1 MVFSFFTRN
10 KWSKLVSII
19 LLLIF
24 SNPIVANL
32 GLKYLEKKY
41 PISDLTEIKKVDSIV
56 VLSGMLKLV
65 ELDNKKIIYE
75 FSESVDRYEAG
86 IQLMKMGKS
95 SKIIFTR
102 GYLPWSI
109 GIPEG
114 DHLKKIAIER
124 GINEENVFLTG
135 IVKNTEEEAMAIKK
149 LIKTEEKI
157 ALVTSSF
164 HMPRA
169 LKLFLS
175 NGIKVIPVSVDQRA
189 TNQKITFL
197 SFLPSSGALD
207 NNSLVVRELL
217 GRIYYSLK
225 TYLF

>member
-1 MVFSFFTRN
+1 
-10 KWSKLVSII
+10 
-19 LLLIF
+19 
-24 SNPIVANL
+24 
-32 GLKYLEKKY
+32 
-41 PISDLTEIKKVDSIV
+41 
-56 VLSGMLKLV
+56 
-65 ELDNKKIIYE
+65 
-75 FSESVDRYEAG
+75 
-86 IQLMKMGKS
+86 
-95 SKIIFTR
+95 
-102 GYLPWSI
+102 
-109 GIPEG
+109 
-114 DHLKKIAIER
+114 
-124 GINEENVFLTG
+124 
-135 IVKNTEEEAMAIKK
+135 MAIKK

-169 LKLFLS
+169 LKLFLD
-175 NGIKVIPVSVDQRA
+175 NGLKAIPVSVDQRA

>member
-32 GLKYLEKKY
+32 GLKYLEKKH

-75 FSESVDRYEAG
+75 FNESVDRFEAG

-124 GINEENVFLTG
+124 GINERKYFTYRNS
-135 IVKNTEEEAMAIKK
+135 KK
-149 LIKTEEKI
+149 YRGRSYGYKKI
-157 ALVTSSF
+157 
-164 HMPRA
+164 
-169 LKLFLS
+169 
-175 NGIKVIPVSVDQRA
+175 N
-189 TNQKITFL
+189 
-197 SFLPSSGALD
+197 
-207 NNSLVVRELL
+207 
-217 GRIYYSLK
+217 
-225 TYLF
+225 

>member
-32 GLKYLEKKY
+32 GLKYLEKKH

-75 FSESVDRYEAG
+75 FNESVDRFEAG

-124 GINEENVFLTG
+124 GINKENILLTG

-169 LKLFLS
+169 LKLFLD

-189 TNQKITFL
+189 SNQKL
-197 SFLPSSGALD
+197 SSLLTVPPSTALKQ
-207 NNSLVVRELL
+207 NSLVVRELL
-217 GRIYYSLK
+217 GRIYYGLK
-225 TYLF
+225 IYLF

>member
-1 MVFSFFTRN
+1 
-10 KWSKLVSII
+10 
-19 LLLIF
+19 LIF
-24 SNPIVANL
+24 SNPIVANI

-41 PISDLTEIKKVDSIV
+41 PVSDLTEIKKVDAIV
-56 VLSGMLKLV
+56 VLSGMLKPV

-75 FSESVDRYEAG
+75 FNESVDRFEAG

-102 GYLPWSI
+102 GNLPWSI

-114 DHLKKIAIER
+114 DHLKKLAISR
-124 GINEENVFLTG
+124 GINEQNVLLTA

-149 LIKTEEKI
+149 LIKNEEKI

-169 LKLFLS
+169 LKLFLE

-189 TNQKITFL
+189 SNQKL
-197 SFLPSSGALD
+197 SSLLTVPPSTALEQ
-207 NNSLVVRELL
+207 NSLVVRELL

-225 TYLF
+225 IYLF

>member
-1 MVFSFFTRN
+1 
-10 KWSKLVSII
+10 
-19 LLLIF
+19 
-24 SNPIVANL
+24 
-32 GLKYLEKKY
+32 
-41 PISDLTEIKKVDSIV
+41 
-56 VLSGMLKLV
+56 
-65 ELDNKKIIYE
+65 
-75 FSESVDRYEAG
+75 
-86 IQLMKMGKS
+86 MKMGKS

-102 GYLPWSI
+102 GNLPWSI

-114 DHLKKIAIER
+114 DHLKKLAITR
-124 GINEENVFLTG
+124 GIDEQNVLLTA

-169 LKLFLS
+169 LKLFLD
-175 NGIKVIPVSVDQRA
+175 NGLKAIPVSVDQRA

>member
-10 KWSKLVSII
+10 KLSKLLSII

-32 GLKYLEKKY
+32 GLKYLEKNHPVSK
-41 PISDLTEIKKVDSIV
+41 LTEINKVDAIV
-56 VLSGMLKLV
+56 VLSGMLKPV
-65 ELDNKKIIYE
+65 ELDDKKIIYE
-75 FSESVDRYEAG
+75 FNESVDRFEAG

-114 DHLKKIAIER
+114 EQLKNLAIER
-124 GINEENVFLTG
+124 GINEDNILLTS
-135 IVKNTEEEAMAIKK
+135 IVKNTEEEAKNIKK
-149 LIKTEEKI
+149 LIKNNETI

-164 HMPRA
+164 HMPRS
-169 LKLFLS
+169 LKLISDNRF
-175 NGIKVIPVSVDQRA
+175 KVIPVSVDQRA
-189 TNQKITFL
+189 SNQKLTFL

-225 TYLF
+225 IYLF